1 MGFPG
6 LRYANL
12 FWSMPER
19 DVFAA
24 VGFHRQLII
33 VLPKLDVVAV
43 FTGAMRFAYAAGV
56 PGAPGYRLGDAID
69 WLDKAVKTEASLPED
84 SPSLSLLADKTKD
97 MTVDAPTQAT
107 RASATL

>member
-56 PGAPGYRLGDAID
+56 PGAPGYRLGDAVD
-69 WLDKAVKTEASLPED
+69 WPEKAGQSAARLPQGP
-84 SPSLSLLADKTKD
+84 PSLALPA
-97 MTVDAPTQAT
+97 AQTQGLT
-107 RASATL
+107 RP